1 MGERIQTKESIY
13 LNKFYHMI
21 FNFIQK
27 FNHLNQNLKT
37 SFCKKIHLRKKRLD
51 SNQSNN
57 ILNLLNEPQNLA
69 EIKTSNLL
77 KIPNKRVTKFRER
90 KLRNKQLKFCENKQE
105 KYTKNFHV
113 SFFIV
118 EVRVLRRDW
127 LICEI
132 TCTVHTKWEEGGKIV
147 T

>member
-1 MGERIQTKESIY
+1 MVY
-13 LNKFYHMI
+13 FNKFYHII

-27 FNHLNQNLKT
+27 FDHLNQNLKT

-51 SNQSNN
+51 SNYSNN
-57 ILNLLNEPQNLA
+57 ILNLLNKPQNLA

-105 KYTKNFHV
+105 KIHEKFPRQ
-113 SFFIV
+113 FFYC
-118 EVRVLRRDW
+118 R
-127 LICEI
+127 
-132 TCTVHTKWEEGGKIV
+132 G
-147 T
+147 